1 MKRLEFS
8 KYHPLIHMDGNLAY
22 ANNGNVILGYSV
34 HLPEI
39 YSLSEKD
46 FEKLH
51 SSWFQSLKSLPSGCL
66 VHKQDTYHKK
76 EYWLNDENGIHKC
89 VETTKIGRR
98 TTLSRNDE

>member
-76 EYWLNDENGIHKC
+76 KYSASALPKQRFLEKATYTYFKGREY
-89 VETTKIGRR
+89 
-98 TTLSRNDE
+98 